1 MGAYEN
7 PGQLAPDRSAE
18 IYSRTLSNIGNSF
31 AKGIQAYAANKKQA
45 ADETEKIRQGNQN
58 IWLNTELTQDANHQ
72 KNLDK
77 FEDTK
82 KDETLFVIYQEKAG
96 LLLNGDKDE
105 EGEYIEGGN
114 IGAKQARYRLQTE
127 KNLTNKDKQ
136 GYLDVI
142 RKYENFMVNGGKT
155 IGSLTAEGVEFD
167 EYNRSELDRKF
178 TFKGTG
184 IEKTRN
190 MFSYFALT
198 GKPAPDGVT
207 YTTDV
212 YSGDKGEN
220 MLKAEITFDPKSQ
233 SFLDLSPT
241 DQEKIKENGYK
252 LNFDQD
258 WGKWKEDGFL
268 TQVEQGLSKEVLNE
282 SIKFE
287 VDGNL
292 IKGMSTPEYITKSA
306 TSADGKTETNQIN
319 ETILNTPWLEGESKM
334 LTQAKAE
341 TIISMS
347 PQEQND
353 YIAYTLEQK
362 GGDFD
367 RSTTI
372 IEGTQEIDEFG
383 KIKKGTGLTLDQL
396 LKDQK
401 KAVNVLTKLA
411 QNQFNEDTFGG
422 EYLYKAATPA
432 QAARLNKLNKDNPRA
447 AEVKAGEMIYLKET
461 EKTIQTD
468 TPASSTVFNP
478 KQGAINVYNE
488 IARDPLSAYNRYN
501 QGPGAKATLIE
512 GSIISVPQE
521 DGDPVRYNMDVKEDR
536 AIFFQ
541 EVLDGS
547 NMVGN
552 DDKGRKI
559 RMEFPK
565 LVDSMSDQW
574 LKEKSKKNKAK
585 LPIKK

>member
-1 MGAYEN
+1 
-7 PGQLAPDRSAE
+7 
-18 IYSRTLSNIGNSF
+18 
-31 AKGIQAYAANKKQA
+31 
-45 ADETEKIRQGNQN
+45 
-58 IWLNTELTQDANHQ
+58 
-72 KNLDK
+72 
-77 FEDTK
+77 
-82 KDETLFVIYQEKAG
+82 
-96 LLLNGDKDE
+96 
-105 EGEYIEGGN
+105 
-114 IGAKQARYRLQTE
+114 
-127 KNLTNKDKQ
+127 
-136 GYLDVI
+136 
-142 RKYENFMVNGGKT
+142 MVNGGKT